1 MVSGK
6 SMKVFKTK
14 WFSRFARGEGIAD
27 ASLGEAIQRAEH
39 GSIDADLGGGLIKQ
53 RVARKGQG
61 RSGGYRVI
69 VAYRAKGRAVFL
81 YGFAKN
87 ERENISPDEL
97 AVLRELAK
105 NWLAADAARMQKEI
119 EAGNL
124 EEVEYGEED

>member
-1 MVSGK
+1 
-6 SMKVFKTK
+6 MKVFKTK